1 MGSNLQNIP
10 YNRNRIK
17 AASPELPSLFKR
29 KCLSLE
35 FLLLVA
41 RRAQPEC
48 PGTQLPASV
57 AGHCKQAADA
67 HYNVAGLRQKVALP
81 PDSVAGLQQTVAVL
95 REKVAERRDK
105 VAAFRGKVAAFR
117 GKVAAFREKVAGL
130 PEKVAEFRDQVA
142 GLPETGAALPDAEA
156 IHRSAGRRWRTKDC
170 QHNSNHYSQPIPGG
184 TT

>member
-10 YNRNRIK
+10 YNRSRIK

-29 KCLSLE
+29 KCLCVE

-41 RRAQPEC
+41 RRAQPKC
-48 PGTQLPASV
+48 LGTQLPASV

-67 HYNVAGLRQKVALP
+67 RYNVAGLRQKVALP
-81 PDSVAGLQQTVAVL
+81 PDSVAWLHQTVAVF
-95 REKVAERRDK
+95 REKVAERDDK
-105 VAAFRGKVAAFR
+105 VASLRDGVAAF
-117 GKVAAFREKVAGL
+117 GEKVAGL
-130 PEKVAEFRDQVA
+130 RNKVA
-142 GLPETGAALPDAEA
+142 GLPETGAALQDAGA

-170 QHNSNHYSQPIPGG
+170 QHNSNHYSQPIHGG

>member
-10 YNRNRIK
+10 YNRSRIK

-29 KCLSLE
+29 KCLCVE

-41 RRAQPEC
+41 RRAQPKC

-67 HYNVAGLRQKVALP
+67 RYNVAGLRQKVALP

-105 VAAFRGKVAAFR
+105 VAAFRD
-117 GKVAAFREKVAGL
+117 KVAGF
-130 PEKVAEFRDQVA
+130 PEKVAEFQDQVA

-156 IHRSAGRRWRTKDC
+156 IHHNAGRRWRTRL
-170 QHNSNHYSQPIPGG
+170 SP
-184 TT
+184 